1 VRVKWLKN
9 QCFYENRRLI
19 GKLRVKKVK
28 SESYNNEII
37 VENDDLNVKICE
49 K

>member
-1 VRVKWLKN
+1 R
-9 QCFYENRRLI
+9 FI
-19 GKLRVKKVK
+19 GKLGVKKMK
-28 SESYNNEII
+28 SESYNREII

>member
-1 VRVKWLKN
+1 M
-9 QCFYENRRLI
+9 
-19 GKLRVKKVK
+19 K
-28 SESYNNEII
+28 SESYNKGII